1 MKSSDKI
8 KQNMHRPNGSKW
20 WKLVARRSWCQ
31 PTTKVLGDDS
41 STLGCEEHVILPP
54 ILLWFEKVL
63 NHIHTNEKN
72 IKILDA
78 STIFAQD
85 PYQAVLIISRLERE
99 LARDVKVHIVNGMSG
114 ELAAVAR
121 APSYPA
127 AGDLTGFLGVADP
140 KSSALTVFQVNF
152 MIIS

>member
-63 NHIHTNEKN
+63 NHIHTNEKKHKN
-72 IKILDA
+72 SRCFNNFCSGSISSGFDHLEVRTRA
-78 STIFAQD
+78 STRCESAHREWHEWRAGRRGEGSQL
-85 PYQAVLIISRLERE
+85 PSSWGPHWIS
-99 LARDVKVHIVNGMSG
+99 GG
-114 ELAAVAR
+114 
-121 APSYPA
+121 
-127 AGDLTGFLGVADP
+127 G
-140 KSSALTVFQVNF
+140 
-152 MIIS
+152 